1 MSTQKRFSVG
11 GFHIPYKLE
20 EIQDTPEVIAA
31 IDKLEIGESWDDG
44 NGSETV
50 TRLADASYTPD
61 GITLTLSI
69 EQYNLIQQALGIACE
84 DFTQLAVKC
93 RQMGDVRHCKDNEL
107 MGIANA
113 HLQRASDMTD
123 VSLVLKSAASN
134 G

>member
-50 TRLADASYTPD
+50 TRLPDAPD
-61 GITLTLSI
+61 GVTLTLSHDQLVTVI
-69 EQYNLIQQALGIACE
+69 HALGIAERHATNLVNKTCV
-84 DFTQLAVKC
+84 DLIN
-93 RQMGDVRHCKDNEL
+93 VRNHIPTAAQSVMQDEL
-107 MGIANA
+107 NRMAWGFADLNVA
-113 HLQRASDMTD
+113 LSK
-123 VSLVLKSAASN
+123 LASN